1 MGVRAGS
8 LVARVVFAAV
18 LAVVL
23 LIAST
28 ALAIWWTARQD
39 STPDS
44 DAIVVLGSAQ
54 YNGVPS
60 SIFEARLE
68 HAIALYEDG
77 VAPVIVTVGGK
88 ADGDQF
94 TEAEAGRDYL
104 AGSGIPA
111 EALLAV
117 PGGRA
122 TRWRAS
128 GRCRP
133 RSPSRAGR
141 SAVLVSDPW
150 HAMRAERM
158 AEDAGL
164 DADSS
169 PDPAGPGR
177 ADPHH
182 AVPLHPPRDGGL
194 PALPRDRRE
203 RRRRARDRLREGSG
217 ARTGQGRLRRHARR
231 VCCRCSATASVVAT
245 LRASNWKEAATA
257 VVGDREWVL
266 RQEQAAS

>member
-1 MGVRAGS
+1 
-8 LVARVVFAAV
+8 VAAAV
-18 LAVVL
+18 LAAVL

-39 STPDS
+39 SRPAS

-94 TEAEAGRDYL
+94 AEAEAGRDYL
-104 AGSGIPA
+104 AGSGIPGD
-111 EALLAV
+111 ALLAV
-117 PGGRA
+117 PEGVDTLESIRA
-122 TRWRAS
+122 VSAS
-128 GRCRP
+128 FTEQGW
-133 RSPSRAGR
+133 SH
-141 SAVLVSDPW
+141 AVLVSDPW

-164 DADSS
+164 DAESS
-169 PDPAGPGR
+169 PTRQGPAVQTR
-177 ADPHH
+177 TTQF
-182 AVPLHPPRDGGL
+182 RYI
-194 PALPRDRRE
+194 
-203 RRRRARDRLREGSG
+203 LRETAAYLLYRATGESIAG
-217 ARTGQGRLRRHARR
+217 APGIG
-231 VCCRCSATASVVAT
+231 
-245 LRASNWKEAATA
+245 
-257 VVGDREWVL
+257 
-266 RQEQAAS
+266 

>member
-1 MGVRAGS
+1 VGVRAAS
-8 LVARVVFAAV
+8 LVARVVGAAL

-23 LIAST
+23 LITST

-94 TEAEAGRDYL
+94 AEAEAGRDYL

-117 PGGRA
+117 PEGGDTLESIRA
-122 TRWRAS
+122 VSATFTEQGW
-128 GRCRP
+128 
-133 RSPSRAGR
+133 SR
-141 SAVLVSDPW
+141 AVLVSDPW

-158 AEDAGL
+158 AEDAGV
-164 DADSS
+164 DAESS
-169 PDPAGPGR
+169 PTRQGPAVHTR
-177 ADPHH
+177 ATQ
-182 AVPLHPPRDGGL
+182 VRYI
-194 PALPRDRRE
+194 
-203 RRRRARDRLREGSG
+203 LRETAAYLLYRATGESVAG
-217 ARTGQGRLRRHARR
+217 APGIG
-231 VCCRCSATASVVAT
+231 
-245 LRASNWKEAATA
+245 
-257 VVGDREWVL
+257 
-266 RQEQAAS
+266 